1 MKHYRD
7 SVSPEVRQFIQQFHN
22 CQKEY
27 KQDKQ
32 TTTEES
38 NSSIIDERQDEINIK
53 EVFLKLPNEELQENR
68 QPYLKISKTPIVYSN
83 NNSLSSI
90 DQDRYVDI
98 IVQKVIEEIEKRNN
112 DNNSKRQ
119 PMLSIQQNTVQVKI
133 NPKSEFDYL
142 DDDSFIRQ
150 IQQTL
155 LNTHYTPKKVHNFDS
170 FDQRQK
176 QFQIQ
181 REQKLQKQREAQQLT
196 KLVDEFKCYLIRTRK
211 TGRL

>member
-7 SVSPEVRQFIQQFHN
+7 SVSPEVRQFIKQFHN

-32 TTTEES
+32 TTTEDS
-38 NSSIIDERQDEINIK
+38 NQSIIDERQDDINIK
-53 EVFLKLPNEELQENR
+53 EMFLKLPNEIVQENR
-68 QPYLKISKTPIVYSN
+68 QPYLKISKTPTVYSN
-83 NNSLSSI
+83 NNSISSI

-98 IVQKVIEEIEKRNN
+98 IVQKVVDEMEKRNYN
-112 DNNSKRQ
+112 KRQ
-119 PMLSIQQNTVQVKI
+119 PMLSIQQNTVQIKI
-133 NPKSEFDYL
+133 APKSELDYL
-142 DDDSFIRQ
+142 DDDSFIRH

-155 LNTHYTPKKVHNFDS
+155 LNPHHTPKKVHNFES

-211 TGRL
+211 TGGL

>member
-7 SVSPEVRQFIQQFHN
+7 SVSPEVRQFIKQFHN
-22 CQKEY
+22 YQKEY

-32 TTTEES
+32 TTTEDS
-38 NSSIIDERQDEINIK
+38 NQSIIDERQDDINIK
-53 EVFLKLPNEELQENR
+53 EMFLKLPNEIVQENG
-68 QPYLKISKTPIVYSN
+68 QPYLKISKTPTVYSN
-83 NNSLSSI
+83 NNSISSI
-90 DQDRYVDI
+90 DQDRYIDI
-98 IVQKVIEEIEKRNN
+98 IVQKVVDEMEKRNYN
-112 DNNSKRQ
+112 KRQ

-133 NPKSEFDYL
+133 APKNELDYL
-142 DDDSFIRQ
+142 DDDSFIRH

-155 LNTHYTPKKVHNFDS
+155 LNPHHTPKKVHNFES

-211 TGRL
+211 TGGL

>member
-7 SVSPEVRQFIQQFHN
+7 SVSPEVRQFIQQFQN

-27 KQDKQ
+27 KKDKQ

-38 NSSIIDERQDEINIK
+38 NSSIIDERQDEINTK
-53 EVFLKLPNEELQENR
+53 EVFLKLPNEEVQENR
-68 QPYLKISKTPIVYSN
+68 QPYLKISKTPTIYSN

-98 IVQKVIEEIEKRNN
+98 IVQKVIEEIEKKNN
-112 DNNSKRQ
+112 NNNSKRQ

-133 NPKSEFDYL
+133 TPKSDFDYF

-155 LNTHYTPKKVHNFDS
+155 INTHYTPKKVHNFDS

-181 REQKLQKQREAQQLT
+181 RVQKLQKQREAQQLT

-211 TGRL
+211 TGGL